1 MCALALRRRN
11 RQFKLIHVKTECKNV
26 TCFFPFR
33 RCISRSFYT
42 LCWLIVN
49 SVTNYIQQIC
59 SIPIH
64 CQSAPPA
71 SLSKIFYWMTYVNGP
86 AFYLSICLIILLISH
101 FLQHVWETMN
111 SQSQFLPQS
120 SSHIFHFSCRTA
132 HNIPLQDCRGLNWP
146 FMLKSLEGVNVW
158 LMVFL
163 WGLL

>member
-1 MCALALRRRN
+1 MSCMGLDSSRDPQQAEEFHKNRWCSSLQKTRKKQGHDSNPKASCCEATAQTAGPAYHLCYNTYSLSPVCALALRRRN

-64 CQSAPPA
+64 CQVLPLPA
-71 SLSKIFYWMTYVNGP
+71 
-86 AFYLSICLIILLISH
+86 
-101 FLQHVWETMN
+101 
-111 SQSQFLPQS
+111 
-120 SSHIFHFSCRTA
+120 
-132 HNIPLQDCRGLNWP
+132 
-146 FMLKSLEGVNVW
+146 
-158 LMVFL
+158 
-163 WGLL
+163 

>member
-1 MCALALRRRN
+1 MYFQKLLHPLLANCEFRY
-11 RQFKLIHVKTECKNV
+11 KLYPADPQYPH
-26 TCFFPFR
+26 P
-33 RCISRSFYT
+33 
-42 LCWLIVN
+42 L
-49 SVTNYIQQIC
+49 
-59 SIPIH
+59 P
-64 CQSAPPA
+64 SAPPA

-120 SSHIFHFSCRTA
+120 SSHIFHFSYRTA
-132 HNIPLQDCRGLNWP
+132 HSIPLQDCKGLNWP

-158 LMVFL
+158 LMEVFL